1 MKDRIMIAALSLSAA
16 GLVGIVAHEGYV
28 DTAMQPLPG
37 DKLTIGFGSTTRPDG
52 SPVQP
57 GDKTTPTKALQQ
69 AARSIEVKE
78 SALKRCFAGIKL
90 YQHEYDAYVSLSYNV
105 GAGAVCESTIPQK
118 LAALDYE
125 AACRTILDFDR
136 FRDKTKPKVL
146 NPRTNKWEHP
156 LVKVRGLTIRRQAE
170 YRQCLGEKP

>member
-1 MKDRIMIAALSLSAA
+1 MKARIMIPALSLSAA

-37 DKLTIGFGSTTRPDG
+37 DKLTIGFGSTTRSDG

-78 SALKRCFAGIKL
+78 SALKRCFVGIKL

-105 GAGAVCESTIPQK
+105 GAGAVCKSTIPQK

-125 AACRTILDFDR
+125 AACRTILDFDG

-146 NPRTNKWEHP
+146 NPRTNKWEYP